1 MSDRDETR
9 VFHEG
14 EFHLEYTIT
23 RTRRR
28 TIGITIRSDA
38 SVIVRVP
45 KHVAQ
50 RQVDEVLALKNGWI
64 QRKRE
69 NIQARERSR
78 PKPPEFKDGEIIP
91 YLGQTLRLVVTHG
104 LENRARVEAVGGTL
118 VVHIPPHPDPA
129 PELQELVMAAV
140 VGWYKNQARALL
152 PSRIE
157 ALKSRL
163 GFHPARVAIKDQRTR
178 WGSCSSKGNVNLNWR
193 LILCPPPVMDYVVI
207 HELCHLKIHSH
218 SASFWQLVASVVPGY
233 KTYKKWL
240 ESCGYLRDF

>member
-1 MSDRDETR
+1 MSDQDETR
-9 VFHEG
+9 VFHDG

-28 TIGITIRSDA
+28 TIGITIRSDG

-50 RQVDEVLALKNGWI
+50 RQVEDVLASKKGWI
-64 QRKRE
+64 QKKQE
-69 NIQARERSR
+69 YIQTRERSR
-78 PKPPEFKDGEIIP
+78 PKPPGFMDGESIP
-91 YLGQTLRLVVTHG
+91 YLGQAMRLIVMYDIEKR
-104 LENRARVEAVGGTL
+104 LRVESVDGSL
-118 VVHIPPHPDPA
+118 VVHAPRQPDPA
-129 PELQELVMAAV
+129 PQIQKLVKAAV

-152 PSRIE
+152 PSRVE
-157 ALKSRL
+157 ALKYRL
-163 GFHPARVAIKDQRTR
+163 GVNPTRVAIKDQRTR

-218 SASFWQLVASVVPGY
+218 SASFWKLVASMVPGY
-233 KTYKKWL
+233 KVCKQWL
-240 ESCGYLRDF
+240 ESSGYLRDF